1 MTIPWYHFMRFRWCL
16 WQSWLHWC
24 PSTNLQIPFDDDSTD
39 TLGQFREYLLTIP
52 RIPFDDSAD
61 TLLCS
66 ILPFSWS
73 AATMVFS
80 DYEKQRNLYYRHLR
94 RATRKS
100 LLVFDLERMQ
110 SHEGRCSEV
119 SLSKKKRFKMVLHQY
134 ATPSVNL
141 FTGMH
146 KQLAHRNKLA
156 NRKSSSDNYIHMADS
171 AIKIENG
178 RKKVA

>member
-1 MTIPWYHFMRFRWCL
+1 
-16 WQSWLHWC
+16 
-24 PSTNLQIPFDDDSTD
+24 
-39 TLGQFREYLLTIP
+39 
-52 RIPFDDSAD
+52 
-61 TLLCS
+61 
-66 ILPFSWS
+66 
-73 AATMVFS
+73 MVFS

-110 SHEGRCSEV
+110 SYEGRCSEV